1 MMKKT
6 MIAAVAVLAMSGAM
20 AAGEYVTFGG
30 GRVES
35 TATGNKTIAGSVAV
49 GKSLEGYL
57 GGLTGELRA
66 LATRD
71 QAAQVGN
78 AVEARVTYALPT
90 VWGAKTWVR
99 GTLGEEFGTGYNYG
113 YWAVEPGFTYALT
126 PAFSAEAS
134 VERELSFDRGLAAD
148 STTYTADVN
157 YALTKSNIVSGKAYR
172 SQAGSNFLT
181 GYTVELT
188 HTF

>member
-20 AAGEYVTFGG
+20 AAGEYVTFGASRTENTVSG
-30 GRVES
+30 VKS
-35 TATGNKTIAGSVAV
+35 IDGSVAV
-49 GKSLEGYL
+49 GTSLEGYL
-57 GGLTGELRA
+57 SGLTGELRA

-78 AVEARVTYALPT
+78 AVEARATYALPT

-99 GTLGEEFGTGYNYG
+99 GTLGEAFGTGYNYG
-113 YWAVEPGFTYALT
+113 YWAVEPGFTYAFT

-134 VERELSFDRGLAAD
+134 VKRELTFDRGLAAD
-148 STTYTADVN
+148 STVYTAGVN
-157 YALTKSNIVSGKAYR
+157 YALTKNNIVSGKAYR
-172 SQAGSNFLT
+172 TQAGTNFST
-181 GYTVELT
+181 GYTAELT